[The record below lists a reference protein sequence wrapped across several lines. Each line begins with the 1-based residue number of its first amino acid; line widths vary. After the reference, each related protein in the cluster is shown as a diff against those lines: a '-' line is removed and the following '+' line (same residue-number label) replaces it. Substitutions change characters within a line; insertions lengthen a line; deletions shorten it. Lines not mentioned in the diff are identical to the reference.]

1 MANSIIAIST
11 SVGEAEDAVS
21 ELKVLITQV
30 LDSNQMLAQRME
42 NLELQHS
49 VHALSEAPSSTQGT
63 EDYHGKSRMTLRQE
77 ERVFDDGQTST
88 NSSIPA
94 PDDKGKDQ
102 DNESIVTIRRISPV
116 TSETLTAVDGF
127 AFEQDL
133 FASRPYV
140 RAINRRPSRSATS
153 SVVPTMGWSYLSGL
167 SLADVS
173 EVSILSLPLSA
184 LELWSGDRYITA
196 QDDLK
201 DSAGNT
207 GQQRQASVARIRSMT
222 TVEYPAVSSWLFGK
236 LYDRWDS
243 FPKMKERGRQTI
255 SSRDVVLLGATYT
268 HKTIV
273 PSDPAALIT
282 DRKKEYLLRANAQ
295 SIDKYNYNYDHS
307 LDIDLLSLIKWQS
320 VGPPSPTSLRRSW
333 WCGSA

>member
-1 MANSIIAIST
+1 MADSILTIST

-30 LDSNQMLAQRME
+30 LDSNQELAQRME

-49 VHALSEAPSSTQGT
+49 VHALSKAPNSTQDT
-63 EDYHGKSRMTLRQE
+63 EDYHGKSRTPLRQDE
-77 ERVFDDGQTST
+77 SFFDDGQTSAD
-88 NSSIPA
+88 SSIPA

-102 DNESIVTIRRISPV
+102 DNESIVTIRRIGPV

-140 RAINRRPSRSATS
+140 RAINRRPSHSATS
-153 SVVPTMGWSYLSGL
+153 SMVPTMGYSYLSGL

-184 LELWSGDRYITA
+184 LELWNGDRYITA

-201 DSAGNT
+201 DSAGDT
-207 GQQRQASVARIRSMT
+207 EQQRQAAIARLKDMT
-222 TVEYPAVSSWLFGK
+222 TVEYPTVSSWLFGK
-236 LYDRWDS
+236 LFDRWDS
-243 FPKMKERGRQTI
+243 YPKMKERDRKAI

-268 HKTIV
+268 HKTII
-273 PSDPAALIT
+273 PSNPAALVT
-282 DRKKEYLLRANAQ
+282 DCEKECLFRANAQ
-295 SIDKYNYNYDHS
+295 SIDNYGYVM
-307 LDIDLLSLIKWQS
+307 DIDFMSLIKGQS
-320 VGPPSPTSLRRSW
+320 LGPSSPASLRRS
-333 WCGSA
+333 